1 MNKKVLVVGATG
13 YLGGKVV
20 QGLLA
25 HGKTVRAVVRPNTD
39 ASSLEKLGI
48 EIVRGDLM
56 NKESLL
62 PAVQGVDALITTA
75 NGYSQRKKGDTLAT
89 DDLGNR
95 NLVDAAKSAKL
106 PLFIFTGILTAE
118 KARSVPHFYQKALTE
133 EYIEKSGVPFISL
146 RPGGFLDTLLGFS
159 VNDIHNGKFRAMADV
174 NAMASTILSEDV
186 ARMLVESVDTSAA
199 IGKRID
205 LGMDKPTNLVEIVD
219 MLSKTINKNV
229 QLQETPPF
237 VRKAMFGVMSLF
249 NSFMRDNSAAMDYVS
264 SGQYVADVSMQKELF
279 GYAPTL
285 ADSLKHWAKEN
296 GFTK

>member
-20 QGLLA
+20 KRLLTS
-25 HGKTVRAVVRPNTD
+25 GKTVRAVVRPSTD
-39 ASSLEKLGI
+39 ASSLEKLGV

-56 NKESLL
+56 DKASLL

-75 NGYSQRKKGDTLAT
+75 NGYSQRKKGDTLTT

-95 NLVDAAKSAKL
+95 NLVDAAKAAKL

-159 VNDIHNGKFRAMADV
+159 LNDIRNGKFRAMADV
-174 NAMASTILSEDV
+174 QAMASTILSEDV
-186 ARMLVESVDTSAA
+186 ARLLVESVDKTAA
-199 IGKRID
+199 IGKRVD
-205 LGMDKPTNLVEIVD
+205 LGMDKPTNLVEIID
-219 MLSKTINKNV
+219 TLSKVINKPV

-279 GYAPTL
+279 GYVPTL
-285 ADSLKHWAKEN
+285 ADSLSRWAKEN
-296 GFTK
+296 GFTN